1 MSHFLKKRLSVNVR
15 WQKDCACI
23 VNLVVARELS
33 LYFAPIRSSI
43 VEFAVH
49 ILGRHYP
56 ALLFRPI
63 EGGLLPHRRT
73 LGIRGVVSDVVCPTT
88 TGTPGLMIPGFLR
101 GYFFESVP

>member
-1 MSHFLKKRLSVNVR
+1 MCDGRKN
-15 WQKDCACI
+15 CACI

-49 ILGRHYP
+49 ILGSHYP

-63 EGGLLPHRRT
+63 EGGFCLIGERLEYAACFR
-73 LGIRGVVSDVVCPTT
+73 C
-88 TGTPGLMIPGFLR
+88 GLSHDYGNAGFDDTGFLR
-101 GYFFESVP
+101 GYFFEGVP